1 MWIFYDSSKLC
12 QSLQKN
18 NEKKQNCGRP
28 ITKCS
33 QLQRSFVPNPT
44 SLWIPRLYAQFT
56 PSELMGGNRSDAYA
70 AGLLFRPQIQT
81 IEKAYLTKSA
91 ERWDGREPGKVFGR
105 LLAHIYQQ

>member
-1 MWIFYDSSKLC
+1 MTVLSYARVYK
-12 QSLQKN
+12 K

-28 ITKCS
+28 STKCS
-33 QLQRSFVPNPT
+33 QLQRSFVPNPI

-56 PSELMGGNRSDAYA
+56 PQASNSGDAYA
-70 AGLLFRPQIQT
+70 ASLLFRPQIQT

-105 LLAHIYQQ
+105 PLAHIYQQ